1 MISNTVRFRL
11 DLIVGETECSALLI
25 YFFPFFFHTFKM
37 FIFQW
42 TETEEVSVRIFSGKI
57 AHFYISKL
65 VKGLLPFSLA
75 FLPFLS
81 F

>member
-11 DLIVGETECSALLI
+11 DLIVGETECGALLKYI
-25 YFFPFFFHTFKM
+25 FPFFHTFKL

-42 TETEEVSVRIFSGKI
+42 NKTEEVSVRILSGKI
-57 AHFYISKL
+57 GNFYISKL
-65 VKGLLPFSLA
+65 VKGPLTFSLA
-75 FLPFLS
+75 FLTFLS